1 MYEEPDII
9 NILDDDD
16 VKKFNEIK
24 DTKIREQVRV
34 AISILYYYGEKFL
47 SLEEACTKYNMTSRG
62 FRKWRK
68 DIPFISDLYYKA
80 KTRKKTNFNTEI
92 NKRANKSMMDLVT
105 GYEYPEIS
113 YTYEVQLDIGG
124 KEILIPKEKKVTMK
138 RVLPHPQLIQYVLGN
153 TSNWRPPTYVDR
165 DVDNTPEWERKI
177 NAMSSEELVELT
189 KELTKKK
196 EEILAQRLK
205 ENGE

>member
-1 MYEEPDII
+1 MMYEEPDII

-24 DTKIREQVRV
+24 DTKIRKQVRV

-68 DIPFISDLYYKA
+68 DIPFISDLYYKT

-153 TSNWRPPTYVDR
+153 TSNWRPPAFTDRNVDA
-165 DVDNTPEWERKI
+165 TPLWERKI
-177 NAMSSEELVELT
+177 NELDTEQLVELI
-189 KELTKKK
+189 K
-196 EEILAQRLK
+196 RLK
-205 ENGE
+205 EHKQKVLASRAS